1 MSILRP
7 VSSETLASIPWMSAK
22 TLSHTMREVSLRG
35 PNERPTW
42 TQLVSRADVIVESF
56 NPKQASLVLNSI
68 TRVRQIPELDGL
80 FNEYY
85 RRHISKFL
93 EAIVREMSSLDVA
106 QTLHALGEWVCVV
119 RPSETLIK
127 TLEQSFLR
135 NVASMDDR
143 SLSMA
148 CHGVSNLGL
157 FEQEIVSAVLSAAV
171 NIGEGLSDRTLGQ
184 ILNHSTLAS
193 KVHANDRQLI
203 NQLGSLAVQ
212 RLGNMNFRTFVLVL
226 NSLAKLR
233 ADNPDVMHAVA
244 EVVRS
249 ANFLKS
255 ASLQQLIVVLRSIQ
269 KLNKTGINPPE
280 VYRLLDVISTR
291 PLQFRDANTPC
302 TLLNAITR
310 VAGYDRLCNDC
321 LRSMNGLTLAETHRD
336 SLVRIFD
343 LLPNSPEKMS
353 FTVRLRRNGDVA
365 LSTSQCSS
373 ERS

>member
-1 MSILRP
+1 
-7 VSSETLASIPWMSAK
+7 
-22 TLSHTMREVSLRG
+22 
-35 PNERPTW
+35 
-42 TQLVSRADVIVESF
+42 
-56 NPKQASLVLNSI
+56 
-68 TRVRQIPELDGL
+68 
-80 FNEYY
+80 
-85 RRHISKFL
+85 
-93 EAIVREMSSLDVA
+93 
-106 QTLHALGEWVCVV
+106 
-119 RPSETLIK
+119 
-127 TLEQSFLR
+127 
-135 NVASMDDR
+135 
-143 SLSMA
+143 MA

-321 LRSMNGLTLAETHRD
+321 LRSMNSLTLAETHRD

-343 LLPNSPEKMS
+343 LLPKSPEKMS
-353 FTVRLRRNGDVA
+353 FAVRLRRNGDVA